1 LHTPPLVSIV
11 LPVQND
17 EAWVGTALESCLR
30 QTNGQFEVICVD
42 DASTDGTT
50 EVIEGYRSRDERIR
64 LIRLEQNGSAFQG
77 RRVGIM
83 AAKGEYVLFLDGDD
97 EFAPDAVEKAYAK
110 AQATDADLVG
120 FGVEVIN
127 PDGQK
132 VGGYQK
138 RLAPIHH
145 SLSGEE
151 VFTGL
156 FPVGRAAQG
165 QLWRYIFR
173 TSLLREVYGML
184 PADLVLPRVNDLPI
198 MFLAAARARK
208 YVSITDKLYRYFF
221 RRGGSGHAVADV
233 AQFAFYLGA
242 IDAVESIRPALE
254 SLTSSRKD
262 PTELIRSYE
271 SARLSMI
278 ANVIGFLQKNM
289 SSELHGACL
298 DLLHARVPQS
308 DVVLAAVTH
317 CPEVLSVIA
326 TSGPR
331 IEAGERPVRSVL
343 LTTRTL
349 TTGGV
354 SGVLLSQAHFLLEAG
369 YKVTIAAHRKDSA
382 LDGVPV
388 GAVPRRAVDGVPEG
402 AKFIEVTGKGGLP
415 ARVEEWAQIC
425 RDEEI
430 DVIIDQQI
438 LYNRE
443 WPSYALMARAL
454 GVPTIGWIH
463 SFGLRPIHEH
473 TERTSFLTDHLNALA
488 TVVTL
493 SPLDVAY
500 WKLRGIEHTV
510 YLPNP
515 PSPLLIESAAMQV
528 TKEAPVGR
536 LELVWWGRLDEH
548 TKKPGELLAMAQE
561 LRHLAV
567 DFQLTVIGPGWQDY
581 TVAHLAAEVEKEG
594 LGEHV
599 KVVGPRRGE
608 ELIRSIDAAH
618 LFVTTSIIEGY
629 QLTLAE
635 AQARGVPVVMYE
647 LPWLVPVQD
656 NEGIVAVRQG
666 DAVGLAREVAAFVGD
681 RERYLRYSQ
690 ASVKAAERM
699 TSYDMSSL
707 YQQLLLGGLPAE
719 FSPEPTLDDAR
730 QILDWV
736 IFYAETSFAEI
747 SKEKSHPAGV
757 RRAGGNA
764 PARKASVRMTSL
776 ARRVARRSIRTFPA
790 LEPVLRRVQ
799 KALL

>member
-17 EAWVGTALESCLR
+17 EAWVATALESCLR
-30 QTNGQFEVICVD
+30 QSNGQFEVVCVD
-42 DASTDGTT
+42 DVSTDGTS
-50 EVIEGYRSRDERIR
+50 EVIEEYQARDERIR
-64 LIRLEQNGSAFQG
+64 LIRLERNGSAFQG

-110 AQATDADLVG
+110 AHATGADLVG

-138 RLAPIHH
+138 RLAPIHQ
-145 SLSGEE
+145 SLSGEG

-173 TSLLREVYGML
+173 ASLLREVYEML

-233 AQFAFYLGA
+233 AQFAFYMGA
-242 IDAVESIRPALE
+242 IDAVESISPALE
-254 SLTSSRKD
+254 SLTSTRKD

-317 CPEVLSVIA
+317 CPEVLPVLA
-326 TSGPR
+326 TSGTR
-331 IEAGERPVRSVL
+331 IEAGERPVRNVL
-343 LTTRTL
+343 LTTKTL

-369 YKVTIAAHRKDSA
+369 YKVTIVAHRKDSA
-382 LDGVPV
+382 LDGVP
-388 GAVPRRAVDGVPEG
+388 EG
-402 AKFIEVTGKGGLP
+402 AKFIQVRAKSLP

-438 LYNRE
+438 LYNRQ

-463 SFGLRPIHEH
+463 SFGLRPIYDQNG
-473 TERTSFLTDHLNALA
+473 RMSFLTDHLDALA
-488 TVVTL
+488 TTVTL

-515 PSPLLIESAAMQV
+515 PSPLLIESAAMEL
-528 TKEAPVGR
+528 TKEAPAGR
-536 LELVWWGRLDEH
+536 LELVWWGRLDERI
-548 TKKPGELLAMAQE
+548 KKLGELLIMAQE
-561 LRHLAV
+561 LRQRSV

-581 TVAHLAAEVEKEG
+581 TVEDLAAEVAQKG
-594 LGEHV
+594 LADHV
-599 KVVGPRRGE
+599 KVVGARRGE

-635 AQARGVPVVMYE
+635 AQARGLPVVMYE

-666 DAVGLAREVAAFVGD
+666 DAVGLAREVAAFADD

-707 YQQLLLGGLPAE
+707 YQQLLVRGLPAE

-730 QILDWV
+730 QILDWTV
-736 IFYAETSFAEI
+736 FYAETSFAQI
-747 SKEKSHPAGV
+747 AEKPHD
-757 RRAGGNA
+757 RAHGHA
-764 PARKASVRMTSL
+764 PARKASASVRMASL

-799 KALL
+799 KAL

>member
-1 LHTPPLVSIV
+1 MHTPPLVSII
-11 LPVQND
+11 LPVHND
-17 EAWVGTALESCLR
+17 EAWVGNALESCLR
-30 QTNGQFEVICVD
+30 QTNGQFEVVCVD
-42 DASTDGTT
+42 DASTDGTSQ
-50 EVIEGYRSRDERIR
+50 VIESYQARDQRIR

-77 RRVGIM
+77 RRAGIM
-83 AAKGEYVLFLDGDD
+83 AAQSEYVLFLDGDD
-97 EFAPDAVEKAYAK
+97 EFAPDAVEKSYAK
-110 AQATDADLVG
+110 ARATKADLVG
-120 FGVEVIN
+120 FGVAVIN
-127 PDGQK
+127 PDGQT

-145 SLSGEE
+145 SLSGDD
-151 VFTGL
+151 VFNGL

-165 QLWRYIFR
+165 QLWRYLFR
-173 TSLLREVYGML
+173 ASLLREVYEML
-184 PADLVLPRVNDLPI
+184 PEDLVLPRVNDLPI

-242 IDAVESIRPALE
+242 IDSVESIRPAVE
-254 SLTSSRKD
+254 SLTLSRTD

-289 SSELHGACL
+289 SSDLHGACL
-298 DLLHARVPQS
+298 DLLHTRVPQP

-317 CPEVLSVIA
+317 CPEVLSVLA
-326 TSGPR
+326 TSGTR
-331 IEAGERPVRSVL
+331 IEAGERPVKSVL
-343 LTTRTL
+343 LTTKTL

-369 YKVTIAAHRKDSA
+369 YKVTVVAHRKDSV
-382 LDGVPV
+382 LDGL
-388 GAVPRRAVDGVPEG
+388 PEG
-402 AKFIEVTGKGGLP
+402 AKFIEMKGKGLP

-425 RDEEI
+425 RDEAI

-438 LYNRE
+438 LYSRQ

-463 SFGLRPIHEH
+463 NFGLRPIYDQNDL
-473 TERTSFLTDHLNALA
+473 TSFLTDHLNALA
-488 TVVTL
+488 TTVTL

-515 PSPLLIESAAMQV
+515 PSPLLIESAGSEV
-528 TKEAPVGR
+528 TKSAPEGR
-536 LELVWWGRLDEH
+536 IELVWWGRLDER
-548 TKKPGELLAMAQE
+548 TKKPRELLLMAQE
-561 LRHLAV
+561 LRRLSV
-567 DFQLTVIGPGWQDY
+567 DFELTVIGPDWKDY
-581 TVAHLAAEVEKEG
+581 TVADLAAEVDKKG
-594 LGEHV
+594 LGDHV

-635 AQARGVPVVMYE
+635 AQVRGVPVVMYE

-666 DAVGLAREVAAFVGD
+666 DAVGLAREVAAFAED
-681 RERYLRYSQ
+681 RERYLRYSA

-707 YQQLLLGGLPAE
+707 YQQLLVGGLPAE

-730 QILDWV
+730 QILDWTV
-736 IFYAETSFAEI
+736 FYAETSFAE
-747 SKEKSHPAGV
+747 SAEKSRGLAGV
-757 RRAGGNA
+757 RKALRAAPAKKAAASTPA
-764 PARKASVRMTSL
+764 PARKASM
-776 ARRVARRSIRTFPA
+776 ARRVARRSIQTFPA

-799 KALL
+799 KAL

>member
-1 LHTPPLVSIV
+1 MHSLPLVSIV
-11 LPVQND
+11 LPVHND
-17 EAWVGTALESCLR
+17 EAWIGDAIESCLR
-30 QTNGQFEVICVD
+30 QTVGQFEVICVD
-42 DASTDGTT
+42 DASTDGTS
-50 EVIEGYRSRDERIR
+50 EVIERYQSRDERVR
-64 LIRLEQNGSAFQG
+64 LIRLEQNGSAFQS
-77 RRVGIM
+77 RRAGIM
-83 AAKGEYVLFLDGDD
+83 AAQGEYVLFVDGDD
-97 EFAPDAVEKAYAK
+97 ELAPDAVAKSTAK
-110 AQATDADLVG
+110 AQATNADLVG

-127 PDGQK
+127 PDGQT
-132 VGGYQK
+132 VRGYQR
-138 RLAPIHH
+138 RLAPIHR

-151 VFTGL
+151 VFSGL

-165 QLWRYIFR
+165 QLWRYLFR
-173 TSLLREVYGML
+173 ASLLREVHGML

-198 MFLAAARARK
+198 IFLAAARARK
-208 YVSITDKLYRYFF
+208 YVSIPDRLYRYFF
-221 RRGGSGHAVADV
+221 RRGDSGHAVADV
-233 AQFAFYLGA
+233 AQFAYYMGA
-242 IDAVESIRPALE
+242 IDAAECIRPALE
-254 SLTSSRKD
+254 SLTSSRTD

-278 ANVIGFLQKNM
+278 ANVIGYLHKNL
-289 SSELHGACL
+289 SSDLHGACL
-298 DLLHARVPQS
+298 DLLHTRVPQS

-317 CPEVLSVIA
+317 TPEVLPVLA
-326 TSGPR
+326 ASGTR

-343 LTTRTL
+343 LTTKTL

-369 YKVTIAAHRKDSA
+369 YRVTIVAQRKDSS
-382 LDGVPV
+382 L
-388 GAVPRRAVDGVPEG
+388 DGVPEG
-402 AKFIEVTGKGGLP
+402 AKFIEMQGKGMP
-415 ARVEEWAQIC
+415 ARVQEWADIC

-430 DVIIDQQI
+430 DVIIDQQV
-438 LYNRE
+438 LYSRQ

-463 SFGLRPIHEH
+463 TFGLRPIYVQNDL
-473 TERTSFLTDHLNALA
+473 TTFLTEHLGALA
-488 TVVTL
+488 TTVTL

-515 PSPLLIESAAMQV
+515 PSPLLIESAAMEV
-528 TKEAPVGR
+528 AKSAPDGR
-536 LELVWWGRLDEH
+536 IELVWWGRLDERM
-548 TKKPGELLAMAQE
+548 KKPVELLVAAQE
-561 LRHLAV
+561 LRRLSV
-567 DFQLTVIGPGWQDY
+567 DFQLTVIGPSWQDY
-581 TVAHLAAEVEKEG
+581 TVEDLAAEVEKRG
-594 LGEHV
+594 LADHV

-635 AQARGVPVVMYE
+635 AQIRGVPVVMYE
-647 LPWLVPVQD
+647 LPWLVPVLD

-666 DAVGLAREVAAFVGD
+666 DAVGIAREIAAFAEDG
-681 RERYLRYSQ
+681 ERYLSYSR

-707 YQQLLLGGLPAE
+707 YQQLVQGALPAE

-730 QILDWV
+730 QLLDWAV
-736 IFYAETSFAEI
+736 FYAETSFADYAAN
-747 SKEKSHPAGV
+747 P
-757 RRAGGNA
+757 RRTA
-764 PARKASVRMTSL
+764 PAKKTSL

-799 KALL
+799 KAL

>member
-1 LHTPPLVSIV
+1 MHTPPLVSIV
-11 LPVQND
+11 LPVHND
-17 EAWVGTALESCLR
+17 EAWVGNAIESALR
-30 QTNGQFEVICVD
+30 QSNGQFEVICVD
-42 DASTDGTT
+42 DASTDGTS
-50 EVIEGYRSRDERIR
+50 EVIEGYRSRDERVR

-77 RRVGIM
+77 RRAGIM
-83 AAKGEYVLFLDGDD
+83 AAQGEYVLFLDGDD

-138 RLAPIHH
+138 RLAPVHQ
-145 SLSGEE
+145 SLSGDG

-156 FPVGRAAQG
+156 FPVGKAAQG
-165 QLWRYIFR
+165 QLWRYLFR
-173 TSLLREVYGML
+173 ASLLREVYAML

-208 YVSITDKLYRYFF
+208 YVSITDRLYRYFF

-233 AQFAFYLGA
+233 ARFAFYLGA
-242 IDAVESIRPALE
+242 IDSVESIRPALE
-254 SLTSSRKD
+254 SLTSTRED

-278 ANVIGFLQKNM
+278 ANVVGFLQKNM
-289 SSELHGACL
+289 SSDLHGACL
-298 DLLHARVPQS
+298 DLLHTRVPQP

-317 CPEVLSVIA
+317 TPEVLSTLA
-326 TSGPR
+326 SAGNR
-331 IEAGERPVRSVL
+331 IEAGERPVKSVL
-343 LTTRTL
+343 LTTKTL

-369 YKVTIAAHRKDSA
+369 YRVTIVAHRKDSS
-382 LDGVPV
+382 LDGL
-388 GAVPRRAVDGVPEG
+388 PEG
-402 AKFIEVTGKGGLP
+402 AKFIEMKGKGLP

-425 RDEEI
+425 RDEAI

-438 LYNRE
+438 LYSRQ

-463 SFGLRPIHEH
+463 NFGLRPIYDQNDL
-473 TERTSFLTDHLNALA
+473 TSFLTDHLNALA
-488 TVVTL
+488 TTVTL

-500 WKLRGIEHTV
+500 WKLRGIQHTV
-510 YLPNP
+510 FLPNP
-515 PSPLLIESAAMQV
+515 PSPLLIESAATNV
-528 TKEAPVGR
+528 TKSAPEGR
-536 LELVWWGRLDEH
+536 IELVWWGRLDER
-548 TKKPGELLAMAQE
+548 TKKPGELLAVAQE
-561 LRHLAV
+561 LRRLSV
-567 DFQLTVIGPGWQDY
+567 DFELTVIGPDWKDY
-581 TVAHLAAEVEKEG
+581 TVADLAAEVEKKG
-594 LGEHV
+594 LADHV

-635 AQARGVPVVMYE
+635 AQVRGVPVVMYE

-666 DAVGLAREVAAFVGD
+666 DAVGLAREVAAFADD
-681 RERYLRYSQ
+681 RERYLRYSH

-730 QILDWV
+730 QILDWTV
-736 IFYAETSFAEI
+736 FYAETSFAE
-747 SKEKSHPAGV
+747 SAEKSRGLAGV
-757 RRAGGNA
+757 RKALRAA
-764 PARKASVRMTSL
+764 PAKKASAPASVPARKASL
-776 ARRVARRSIRTFPA
+776 ARRAAQRSIRTFPA

-799 KALL
+799 KAL

>member
-11 LPVQND
+11 LPVHND
-17 EAWVGTALESCLR
+17 EAWVGNALESALR
-30 QTNGQFEVICVD
+30 QTNGQFEVVCVD
-42 DASTDGTT
+42 DASTDGTSK
-50 EVIEGYRSRDERIR
+50 VIEGYQARDERIR
-64 LIRLEQNGSAFQG
+64 LIRLERNGSAFQG

-83 AAKGEYVLFLDGDD
+83 AAKGEYILFLDGDD

-110 AQATDADLVG
+110 ARATDADLVA

-138 RLAPIHH
+138 RLTPVHP
-145 SLSGEE
+145 SLNGDD
-151 VFTGL
+151 VFNTL
-156 FPVGRAAQG
+156 FPVGKAAQG
-165 QLWRYIFR
+165 QLWRFLFR
-173 TSLLREVYGML
+173 ASLLREVYEML

-198 MFLAAARARK
+198 LFLAAARARK

-233 AQFAFYLGA
+233 AQFAFYMGA
-242 IDAVESIRPALE
+242 VDSVESIRPALD
-254 SLTSSRKD
+254 SLTGTRQD
-262 PTELIRSYE
+262 PTDLIRSYE

-278 ANVIGFLQKNM
+278 ANVVGFLQKNM

-298 DLLHARVPQS
+298 DLLHTRVPQS

-317 CPEVLSVIA
+317 CPEVLPVLA
-326 TSGPR
+326 ASGTR

-343 LTTRTL
+343 LTTKTL

-369 YKVTIAAHRKDSA
+369 YKVTIVAHRKDSA
-382 LDGVPV
+382 LDGVP
-388 GAVPRRAVDGVPEG
+388 EG
-402 AKFIEVTGKGGLP
+402 AKFIEMKGKGLP

-438 LYNRE
+438 LYSRQ

-463 SFGLRPIHEH
+463 NFGLRPIYDQNDL
-473 TERTSFLTDHLNALA
+473 TSFLTDHLNALA
-488 TVVTL
+488 TTVTL
-493 SPLDVAY
+493 SQLDVAY

-528 TKEAPVGR
+528 TKEAPAGR
-536 LELVWWGRLDEH
+536 LELVWWGRLDER

-561 LRHLAV
+561 LRRLSV
-567 DFQLTVIGPGWQDY
+567 DFQLTVIGPDWKDY
-581 TVAHLAAEVEKEG
+581 TVADLTAEVERRA
-594 LGEHV
+594 LADHV
-599 KVVGPRRGE
+599 KVVGARRGE

-635 AQARGVPVVMYE
+635 AQVRGVPVVMYE

-666 DAVGLAREVAAFVGD
+666 DAVGLAREVAAFADD

-699 TSYDMSSL
+699 ISYDMSSL
-707 YQQLLLGGLPAE
+707 YQQLLLGELPAE

-730 QILDWV
+730 QILDWTV
-736 IFYAETSFAEI
+736 FYAETSFAE
-747 SKEKSHPAGV
+747 STAEKSRGLAG
-757 RRAGGNA
+757 RRKARRTAAARKVSTPA
-764 PARKASVRMTSL
+764 PARKASLV
-776 ARRVARRSIRTFPA
+776 RRVARRSIRTFPA

-799 KALL
+799 KAL

>member
-1 LHTPPLVSIV
+1 MHTPPLVSIV
-11 LPVQND
+11 LPVHND
-17 EAWVGTALESCLR
+17 EAWVGNAIESALR
-30 QTNGQFEVICVD
+30 QSNGQFEVICVD
-42 DASTDGTT
+42 DASTDGTS
-50 EVIEGYRSRDERIR
+50 EVIEGYRSRDERVR

-77 RRVGIM
+77 RRAGIM
-83 AAKGEYVLFLDGDD
+83 AAKSEYVLFLDGDD
-97 EFAPDAVEKAYAK
+97 ELAPDAVEKAYAK
-110 AQATDADLVG
+110 ARATDADLVG

-138 RLAPIHH
+138 RLAPIHQ
-145 SLSGEE
+145 SLSGDD

-156 FPVGRAAQG
+156 FPVGKAAQG
-165 QLWRYIFR
+165 QLWRYLFR
-173 TSLLREVYGML
+173 ASLLREVYAML

-208 YVSITDKLYRYFF
+208 YVSITDRLYRYFF

-233 AQFAFYLGA
+233 ARFAFYLGA
-242 IDAVESIRPALE
+242 IDSVESIRPALE
-254 SLTSSRKD
+254 SLTETRKD
-262 PTELIRSYE
+262 PTDLIRSYE

-278 ANVIGFLQKNM
+278 ANVVGFLQKNM
-289 SSELHGACL
+289 SSDLHGACL
-298 DLLHARVPQS
+298 DLLHTRVPQP

-317 CPEVLSVIA
+317 CPEVLPVLA
-326 TSGPR
+326 ASGTR

-343 LTTRTL
+343 LTTKTL

-354 SGVLLSQAHFLLEAG
+354 SGVLLSQAHFLLDAG
-369 YKVTIAAHRKDSA
+369 YRVTIVAHRKDSA
-382 LDGVPV
+382 LDGVPE
-388 GAVPRRAVDGVPEG
+388 GAVPGRALDGVPEG
-402 AKFIEVTGKGGLP
+402 AKFIGLRGKGLP

-430 DVIIDQQI
+430 DVIIDQQV
-438 LYNRE
+438 LYNRQ

-463 SFGLRPIHEH
+463 SFGLRPFYEH
-473 TERTSFLTDHLNALA
+473 NERTSFLTDHLNALA
-488 TVVTL
+488 TLVTL

-500 WKLRGIEHTV
+500 WKLRGVQHTV
-510 YLPNP
+510 FLPNP
-515 PSPLLIESAAMQV
+515 PSPLLIESAAMEL
-528 TKEAPVGR
+528 TKEAPAGR

-561 LRHLAV
+561 LRRLSV

-581 TVAHLAAEVEKEG
+581 TVAGLAAEVEKKG
-594 LGEHV
+594 LADHV

-635 AQARGVPVVMYE
+635 AQARGLPVVMYE

-666 DAVGLAREVAAFVGD
+666 DAVGLAREVAAFADD

-730 QILDWV
+730 QILDWTV
-736 IFYAETSFAEI
+736 FYSEMHAAHSR
-747 SKEKSHPAGV
+747 EKSHGLARG

-764 PARKASVRMTSL
+764 PARMASL

-799 KALL
+799 KAL

>member
-1 LHTPPLVSIV
+1 MTTPPLVSIV
-11 LPVQND
+11 LPVHND
-17 EAWVGTALESCLR
+17 ETWIGNAIESCLR
-30 QTNGQFEVICVD
+30 QSVGQFELICVD
-42 DASTDGTT
+42 DASTDGTS
-50 EVIEGYRSRDERIR
+50 EVIERYQAQDERVR

-77 RRVGIM
+77 RRAGIM
-83 AAKGEYVLFLDGDD
+83 AAQGEYLLFVDGDD
-97 EFAPDAVEKAYAK
+97 EFAPDAVEKSYAK
-110 AQATDADLVG
+110 ARATDADLVG

-138 RLAPIHH
+138 RLAPIHQ
-145 SLSGEE
+145 SLSGDE
-151 VFTGL
+151 VFNGL
-156 FPVGRAAQG
+156 FPVGKAAQG
-165 QLWRYIFR
+165 QLWRYLFR
-173 TSLLREVYGML
+173 TSLLREVYEML

-198 MFLAAARARK
+198 MFLTAARARK
-208 YVSITDKLYRYFF
+208 YVSIQDRLYRYFF

-233 AQFAFYLGA
+233 GRFAFYMGA
-242 IDAVESIRPALE
+242 IDSVESIRPALE
-254 SLTSSRKD
+254 SLLGTRKD
-262 PTELIRSYE
+262 PDELLRSYE

-289 SSELHGACL
+289 SSDLHGACL
-298 DLLHARVPQS
+298 DLLHSRVPQP

-317 CPEVLSVIA
+317 CPEVLA
-326 TSGPR
+326 TLATAGTR
-331 IEAGERPVRSVL
+331 IEAGERPVKSVL
-343 LTTRTL
+343 LTTKTL

-369 YKVTIAAHRKDSA
+369 YKVTVVAHRKDSV
-382 LDGVPV
+382 LDGL
-388 GAVPRRAVDGVPEG
+388 PEG
-402 AKFIEVTGKGGLP
+402 AKFIEMKGKGLP

-425 RDEEI
+425 RDEAI

-438 LYNRE
+438 LYSRQ

-463 SFGLRPIHEH
+463 NFGLRPIYDQNDL
-473 TERTSFLTDHLNALA
+473 TSFLTDHLNALA
-488 TVVTL
+488 TTVTL

-515 PSPLLIESAAMQV
+515 PSPLLIESAAMNM
-528 TKEAPVGR
+528 TKTAPEGR
-536 LELVWWGRLDEH
+536 IELVWWGRLDER

-561 LRHLAV
+561 LRRLSV
-567 DFQLTVIGPGWQDY
+567 DFELTVIGPDWKDY
-581 TVAHLAAEVEKEG
+581 TVADLAAEVERKS

-599 KVVGPRRGE
+599 KVVGARRGE

-635 AQARGVPVVMYE
+635 AQVRGVPVVMYE

-666 DAVGLAREVAAFVGD
+666 DAVGLAREVAAFAED

-707 YQQLLLGGLPAE
+707 YQQLVQGTLPAE

-730 QILDWV
+730 QILDWTV
-736 IFYAETSFAEI
+736 FYAETSFAE
-747 SKEKSHPAGV
+747 KAEKPRG
-757 RRAGGNA
+757 
-764 PARKASVRMTSL
+764 RKARRTAAASKVSPSSRKVSL

-790 LEPVLRRVQ
+790 LEPVFRRVQ
-799 KALL
+799 RAL